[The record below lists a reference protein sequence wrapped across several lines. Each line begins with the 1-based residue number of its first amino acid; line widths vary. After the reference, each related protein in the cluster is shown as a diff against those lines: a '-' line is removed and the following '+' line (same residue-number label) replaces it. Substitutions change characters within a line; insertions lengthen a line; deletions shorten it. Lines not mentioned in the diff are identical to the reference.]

1 MDKLLKELSVA
12 MKPCEQ
18 AERMQKAHQVRQ
30 QEWVKQRRDDVQS
43 TRNTKRRRT
52 SHHVHGETDGFAS
65 VVVDSSTVIATS
77 SSNSESVGFEQTDKQ
92 STS

>member
-18 AERMQKAHQVRQ
+18 AERMQKAHQIRQ
-30 QEWVKQRRDDVQS
+30 QEWVKQRRDDVQP

-65 VVVDSSTVIATS
+65 VDVDSSTATATS
-77 SSNSESVGFEQTDKQ
+77 SSNSESVEFVQTDK
-92 STS
+92 